1 MKQNLL
7 TGYATP
13 DQNAK
18 KPGSAYYNARVNGG
32 LQQDIEI
39 AVLIP
44 CHNEEITIGKV
55 IDDFHRELPRATIYV
70 FDNCSTDAT
79 AKIAQEHGAI
89 LFKESRKGKGFVVDG
104 MFALI
109 KADFY
114 VLVDGDDT
122 YPAED
127 VHKLLEPVMV
137 GDADM
142 VVSARLANHTAKSFR
157 PLHVFGNRLVC
168 LLVNWVARS
177 RLGDIMSGYRAFNRK
192 VVRQIPVVSSGFEVE
207 TDLTLQMLYYNLK
220 IIEVNVP
227 YRERCVGSQSKL
239 RTVHDGFRVLW
250 KIFSLL
256 RSFKPLTFFGA
267 IGLLLFL
274 LALLAGA
281 FPIHDYFTD
290 PGHYVHHVPLAIL
303 AAGLMLLSWSFVFL
317 GVLLHALNW
326 RLRELHNVFT
336 RGQ

>member
-55 IDDFHRELPRATIYV
+55 IDDFRQEIPRATIYV

-79 AKIAQEHGAI
+79 AKRAQEHGAI

-168 LLVNWVARS
+168 LLVNWVA
-177 RLGDIMSGYRAFNRK
+177 
-192 VVRQIPVVSSGFEVE
+192 
-207 TDLTLQMLYYNLK
+207 
-220 IIEVNVP
+220 
-227 YRERCVGSQSKL
+227 
-239 RTVHDGFRVLW
+239 
-250 KIFSLL
+250 
-256 RSFKPLTFFGA
+256 
-267 IGLLLFL
+267 
-274 LALLAGA
+274 
-281 FPIHDYFTD
+281 
-290 PGHYVHHVPLAIL
+290 
-303 AAGLMLLSWSFVFL
+303 
-317 GVLLHALNW
+317 
-326 RLRELHNVFT
+326 
-336 RGQ
+336 